1 MLELNIDGTEL
12 KFEIR
17 KYYPSTKDKWDCEW
31 CQIFVSVHNRYID
44 YKMEGETLLCCEIE
58 KIHTTLED
66 ALEGKNTVKRELSFV
81 EPDYQ
86 IIVDTYENKKV
97 MVDWIFH
104 LWDEEEVLSANSF
117 IIVLDTE
124 ETAQMAE
131 YLGNIIR

>member
-1 MLELNIDGTEL
+1 
-12 KFEIR
+12 
-17 KYYPSTKDKWDCEW
+17 
-31 CQIFVSVHNRYID
+31 
-44 YKMEGETLLCCEIE
+44 
-58 KIHTTLED
+58 
-66 ALEGKNTVKRELSFV
+66 
-81 EPDYQ
+81 
-86 IIVDTYENKKV
+86 

>member
-1 MLELNIDGTEL
+1 M
-12 KFEIR
+12 
-17 KYYPSTKDKWDCEW
+17 
-31 CQIFVSVHNRYID
+31 
-44 YKMEGETLLCCEIE
+44 
-58 KIHTTLED
+58 
-66 ALEGKNTVKRELSFV
+66 

-117 IIVLDTE
+117 INVLDTE

>member
-1 MLELNIDGTEL
+1 ML
-12 KFEIR
+12 
-17 KYYPSTKDKWDCEW
+17 SHC
-31 CQIFVSVHNRYID
+31 
-44 YKMEGETLLCCEIE
+44 EGEYRNRDGR
-58 KIHTTLED
+58 K
-66 ALEGKNTVKRELSFV
+66 GKNIVKRELSFV

-131 YLGNIIR
+131 YLRNIIR